1 MKRVAVLIQ
10 SPLSGRDY
18 LSGVGVDIAS
28 WQSFLTS
35 LPGGAWNDDEIV
47 ILKNPS
53 KTTLKSSLIL
63 AKYSDFAIIAFSG
76 HGFVQEDEFLG
87 APETFL
93 YLNESEDRRESVI
106 SEYELNP
113 GTPRC
118 VLSFDCCRKI
128 EPVVLAESVN
138 DEADFSRV
146 PESVRESFR
155 IEYEHQ
161 VMRCEKG
168 CTRLYAA
175 SLDESASDRPSF
187 TQILTAFAKKWS
199 LLNPHKSMNFADAMS
214 ETTKVMKMRYHLSQT
229 PVYNGGRRLNHFPIV
244 VG

>member
-1 MKRVAVLIQ
+1 MKRIAVLIQ

-18 LSGVGVDIAS
+18 LSGVGVDIAC

-35 LPGGAWNDDEIV
+35 LPGGAWNDDEIIV
-47 ILKNPS
+47 LKNPS

-76 HGFVQEDEFLG
+76 HGFVRRDDFLDI
-87 APETFL
+87 PETFL
-93 YLNESEDRRESVI
+93 YLNESEDHSESII

-128 EPVVLAESVN
+128 ETSALAESFN
-138 DEADFSRV
+138 DEVNFNGVS
-146 PESVRESFR
+146 ESVRNYFR
-155 IEYEHQ
+155 MEYERQ
-161 VMRCEKG
+161 IMCCEKG

-175 SLDESASDRPSF
+175 SLDESASDQPSF
-187 TQILTAFAKKWS
+187 TQILTNYAKKWS
-199 LLNPHKSMNFADAMS
+199 RLNPHKSMDIANAMS
-214 ETTKVMKMRYHLSQT
+214 GTASIMNVRYNLSQT
-229 PVYNGGRRLNHFPIV
+229 PVYNGGRRLNHYPFIV
-244 VG
+244 G

>member
-47 ILKNPS
+47 VLKNPS

-63 AKYSDFAIIAFSG
+63 AKYSDFAIVAFSG
-76 HGFVQEDEFLG
+76 HGFVQRDEFLG
-87 APETFL
+87 VPETFL
-93 YLNESEDRRESVI
+93 YLNESEDRSESVI

-128 EPVVLAESVN
+128 ESTVLAESVN
-138 DEADFSRV
+138 DDADFSRV
-146 PESVRESFR
+146 SESDREFFR
-155 IEYEHQ
+155 IEYERQ

-168 CTRLYAA
+168 CSRLYAA
-175 SLDESASDRPSF
+175 SLNESASDQPSF
-187 TQILTAFAKKWS
+187 TQILTSFVKKWS
-199 LLNPHKSMNFADAMS
+199 MLNPHKSMDFANAMS
-214 ETTKVMKMRYHLSQT
+214 ETVNIMKTRYHLSQT

-244 VG
+244 IG